1 MLVWKI
7 GMSPTVTFN
16 TGSPDGEGGGGGGS
30 GGGGG
35 GGGGGTTMVSA
46 ALPLWPSLVAV
57 MVAPPT
63 ASPLTIP
70 PPFTPASNG
79 ALLAH
84 VTVRPERMAPLTS
97 LRVAVSC
104 CVPPTDRLTL
114 AGLSVTDATGAA
126 EALVVPAATL
136 ESAPNTASTSSVP
149 RCATSSNW

>member
-1 MLVWKI
+1 MSVWKI
-7 GMSPTVTFN
+7 GRSPAATFK
-16 TGSPDGEGGGGGGS
+16 TGSPDGEGGGGGG
-30 GGGGG
+30 GGSVAS
-35 GGGGGTTMVSA
+35 TVIA
-46 ALPLWPSLVAV
+46 APPLWPSLVAV

-84 VTVRPERMAPLTS
+84 VTVRPERMVPLAS
-97 LRVAVSC
+97 LRLAVSC

-149 RCATSSNW
+149 RCATSSN